1 MMLLGGDAI
10 SIDSANRG
18 YDYDRIDSEPLWD
31 RVQELEL
38 EHYQSLFGNS
48 ISICNRTLLDP
59 QFSCGTIQT
68 PGVSSPPPDP
78 GWNSPVAESV
88 CDMDEAFSSMIEHSG
103 SMTPRGKAR
112 WGCRNCRE
120 ANTQVNPLK
129 SRKS

>member
-1 MMLLGGDAI
+1 PLPFTRRTVFSFPIYLVASTRFNFTSTLQTHKVVLKERLEKLIMPQLRSSVMMLLGGDAI

-18 YDYDRIDSEPLWD
+18 YDYDKIDSEPLWD

-68 PGVSSPPPDP
+68 P
-78 GWNSPVAESV
+78 
-88 CDMDEAFSSMIEHSG
+88 
-103 SMTPRGKAR
+103 
-112 WGCRNCRE
+112 
-120 ANTQVNPLK
+120 
-129 SRKS
+129 